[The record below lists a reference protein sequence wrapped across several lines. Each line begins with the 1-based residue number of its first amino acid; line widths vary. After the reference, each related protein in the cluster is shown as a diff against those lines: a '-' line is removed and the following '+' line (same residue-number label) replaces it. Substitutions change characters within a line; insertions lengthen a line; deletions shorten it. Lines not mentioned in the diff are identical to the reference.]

1 MMARR
6 PQAYQSKNGED
17 SMEALS
23 AKLSADLRGNI
34 RALGAFPL
42 LSDEWCKMA
51 TALGRI
57 AEISEAEAKLT
68 QDCIEGERKTGEG
81 KDCQKTLWEGEE
93 MALRYVLEDGKLNVC
108 LRNLS
113 EWRKFHRNR
122 RDGGGQAGED
132 GPLVLESLDSFEKG
146 MGTVLRN
153 AWTHVEALQTT
164 DIPLLVEYVTGVY
177 RDAADNP
184 GAVEDMSLRGDL
196 AGRQEIVCLSYLR
209 GLVSRLSDYE
219 EGRVMPHLRGAG
231 TVSCLAAML
240 HANHRHLGMEAAAV
254 GAEALAFVCDTE
266 DFITYREEYINDAA
280 RVTFASLK
288 EDFVQKLCE
297 DSQERKILRPLLD
310 AISYCRRKSSRK

>member
-1 MMARR
+1 
-6 PQAYQSKNGED
+6 
-17 SMEALS
+17 
-23 AKLSADLRGNI
+23 
-34 RALGAFPL
+34 
-42 LSDEWCKMA
+42 
-51 TALGRI
+51 
-57 AEISEAEAKLT
+57 
-68 QDCIEGERKTGEG
+68 
-81 KDCQKTLWEGEE
+81 

-132 GPLVLESLDSFEKG
+132 GPLNSFEKG

-254 GAEALAFVCDTE
+254 
-266 DFITYREEYINDAA
+266 
-280 RVTFASLK
+280 
-288 EDFVQKLCE
+288 
-297 DSQERKILRPLLD
+297 
-310 AISYCRRKSSRK
+310 